1 MLLVHEGAKLGV
13 VDKEKTMTTNGNL
26 TTHKTAARIFGVLFL
41 GSFLAYGIGGA
52 LIESLASAPDMLVRR
67 RGAPLYP

>member
-1 MLLVHEGAKLGV
+1 
-13 VDKEKTMTTNGNL
+13 MTTNGNL
-26 TTHKTAARIFGVLFL
+26 TTHKTGARIFGVLFL